1 LHPVTAQNQSLAAKF
16 PAQRN
21 REYSDVLQGKFLD
34 EQGNF
39 RSTENNQSMSAIG
52 GKADIPLAHLD
63 VRF

>member
-21 REYSDVLQGKFLD
+21 REFSDVLQGKFLD

-39 RSTENNQSMSAIG
+39 RSTENKSMSPVG